1 MVWEHSNFDWY
12 VFFHIGLFLYLS
24 FPDSDCSVSLVI
36 VVFFS
41 LQAVFGVV
49 FFFQIGIKHPFSCS
63 LFPCDCFLTDT
74 RVASANLLSL
84 LEEEHADEVGAG
96 QKAGLPPVPS

>member
-1 MVWEHSNFDWY
+1 MLEHINFDWD

-36 VVFFS
+36 VVFFPAGCFWFLVS
-41 LQAVFGVV
+41 
-49 FFFQIGIKHPFSCS
+49 FFPVGIKHPFPCS
-63 LFPCDCFLTDT
+63 LFPCGRFLTDT
-74 RVASANLLSL
+74 RVASSNLLSL